1 MDIKITLS
9 LSYRP
14 KESKVNQEKRLEHT
28 ASNQLQNV
36 DSILPYKYSAHPF
49 IAFFFLPLRFS
60 FLLSFILRF
69 LDTFRASLPSN
80 PPLLLVTSAPGVA
93 DSVSLG
99 PLSSA
104 RFPSF
109 LSPQTLPAYSLLRH
123 IIFGTAKCNRREI
136 REKIKKHRE
145 DKTTKV
151 AGEIL
156 LLHHLALF

>member
-1 MDIKITLS
+1 MEGYYSVWRVCRVDINITLS

-36 DSILPYKYSAHPF
+36 DFLVLPYIYSAHPF
-49 IAFFFLPLRFS
+49 IAFFFLPLLFLFFFS
-60 FLLSFILRF
+60 LLSFILRF

-109 LSPQTLPAYSLLRH
+109 LSPPTLPAYSLLRH
-123 IIFGTAKCNRREI
+123 IIFGTAKCNRRK
-136 REKIKKHRE
+136 REKN
-145 DKTTKV
+145 KTP
-151 AGEIL
+151 
-156 LLHHLALF
+156 